1 LFKKKKPRAEGI
13 ESFDTLVGKS
23 SVIHGRMTVH
33 DSLRIDGKIFGN
45 LEPADKYPCSI
56 AVGPSGVVT
65 GNIHCNKAYIAG
77 KVIGNIFA
85 KELIVLSDCA
95 VVRGDISAEAFIIAS
110 GAVIEGRMLQANRKV
125 RNLQSN
131 QLRSIASTMA

>member
-1 LFKKKKPRAEGI
+1 LFKKKKPRTEGM

-23 SVIHGRMTVH
+23 SVIQGRMTVH
-33 DSLRIDGKIFGN
+33 DSLRIDGKVFGN

-56 AVGPSGVVT
+56 AV

-85 KELIVLSDCA
+85 KELIMLSDCA
-95 VVRGDISAEAFIIAS
+95 VVHGDISAEAFTIAN
-110 GAVIEGRMLQANRKV
+110 GAVIEGTMLQANRKI
-125 RNLQSN
+125 RGPQSA
-131 QLRSIASTMA
+131 QLRSSLPA